1 MTEQEQLMEN
11 CPHVWVYDHQYN
23 DDVFLRCPRCGMV
36 RIAMPGETAARVS
49 RELLIRHDG
58 KDGDV

>member
-36 RIAMPGETAARVS
+36 RLSMPGEIVARLH
-49 RELLIRHDG
+49 RPQKTG
-58 KDGDV
+58 QDGD